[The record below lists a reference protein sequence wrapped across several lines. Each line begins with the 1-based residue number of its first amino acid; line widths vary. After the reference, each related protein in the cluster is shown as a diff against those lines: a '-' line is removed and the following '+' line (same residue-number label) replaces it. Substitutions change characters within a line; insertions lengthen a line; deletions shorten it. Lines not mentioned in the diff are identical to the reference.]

1 MRAPFAIPALLL
13 LGACVAGGDR
23 RAPPPRPAPSLDRA
37 PGGAD
42 ADDPSTRQCLAELAR
57 SQVRFRALEDR
68 RFDGG
73 CSALGSVQ
81 LLEIGT
87 PVTNL
92 GAMTCPLARA
102 FARWV
107 RESVQPSAARH
118 FGSPVR
124 RVETF
129 GTYACRPVNGRPG
142 ARTSEHGLANAV
154 DVAAFVLADGRR
166 VSVETGWRGE
176 DGMCGDSFAR
186 STKAAAGASP
196 SASAPIP
203 TPIIT
208 TISIS
213 TWGEALIAA
222 RMSTA

>member
-37 PGGAD
+37 PGRAD

-57 SQVRFRALEDR
+57 NQVRFRALEDR

-176 DGMCGDSFAR
+176 DEDVRRFLREIHQGGCRRFAIGLGPDSDAYHYNHLHFDMGR
-186 STKAAAGASP
+186 GP
-196 SASAPIP
+196 YC
-203 TPIIT
+203 
-208 TISIS
+208 
-213 TWGEALIAA
+213 
-222 RMSTA
+222 R